1 VHVTHQLSNFSGV
14 AFIAVFLSLAAVAAF
29 FMVFIIIV
37 VANRAEPD
45 PRGLR
50 PFSAYLFGMSFVTL
64 YVGYSGAVVI
74 VTSLLSFIGP
84 HASPIANS
92 VARNVV
98 IGGILIFIGGGALRF
113 HLSKGMKIAEGDGP
127 VDGPNRRVQSTY
139 VAAVTFVFTGVA
151 IITFGLA
158 IYLVFQLI
166 GPGIFGTLGRTKT
179 DTVRTLLDVLYV
191 MLASVAIVVAHSRLA
206 PSALR
211 MLGSGGTGATAPA
224 GGAE

>member
-1 VHVTHQLSNFSGV
+1 MTHQLSNFSGV
-14 AFIAVFLSLAAVAAF
+14 AFIAVFLGLAAVASF

-64 YVGYSGAVVI
+64 YVAYSGAVVI

-158 IYLVFQLI
+158 IYLVCQLI
-166 GPGIFGTLGRTKT
+166 GPGIFGSTGGNRTQ
-179 DTVRTLLDVLYV
+179 TVKTLLDVAYV
-191 MLASVAIVVAHSRLA
+191 MVASMAIVGAHARLA

-211 MLGSGGTGATAPA
+211 MLGTAPTAPA
-224 GGAE
+224 ASTE